1 MPAPTKTVRAG
12 TRGEP
17 EKTRAAILKA
27 ALHEFASEG
36 VAGARTDEIARTA
49 GVNKALL
56 YYYFRDKESLYGAV
70 IDDVFQNMRSRLLSV
85 LNSELPPREKLITFV
100 GTHFDYIASAP
111 EYPRLVQQE
120 MMRSGRQKSPHL
132 KRIAQMYFQPIYARI
147 LEVLQ
152 EGIDGGTF
160 RPVDPHRFAMAM
172 GAVVVHYF
180 NSLPVVQLL
189 GNKDPLAPDAIAS
202 QRIAV
207 IDFITHA
214 LFTQVAR
221 PGIVEPSRSVETS
234 RVVEAGRPRPATES

>member
-1 MPAPTKTVRAG
+1 MPAPTKTPSRAG

-49 GVNKALL
+49 NVNKALL
-56 YYYFRDKESLYGAV
+56 YYYFQDKESLYGAV
-70 IDDVFQNMRSRLLSV
+70 IDDVFQNMRTRLLTV
-85 LNSELPPREKLITFV
+85 LNSDLPSRDKMVAFV

-132 KRIAQMYFQPIYARI
+132 KRIAQMYFQPVYARM

-152 EGIDGGTF
+152 DGIASGDF
-160 RPVDPHRFAMAM
+160 RAVDPRRFAMAM

-180 NSLPVVQLL
+180 NSLPIAQLM
-189 GNKDPLAPDAIAS
+189 GAKDPLSPDSISA
-202 QRIAV
+202 QRVAV
-207 IDFITHA
+207 IDFVTHA
-214 LFTQVAR
+214 LFADMEAAR
-221 PGIVEPSRSVETS
+221 PRAARLT
-234 RVVEAGRPRPATES
+234 TES